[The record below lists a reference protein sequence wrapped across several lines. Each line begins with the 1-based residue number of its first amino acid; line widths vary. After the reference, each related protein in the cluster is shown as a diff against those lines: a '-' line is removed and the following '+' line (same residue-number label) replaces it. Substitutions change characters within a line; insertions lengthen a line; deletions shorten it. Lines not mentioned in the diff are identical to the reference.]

1 LGEKVMATQKS
12 AVFASSDAIRPEIRD
27 ISRHDLIDALRK
39 GRDDFLTYPSHLVL
53 LAVIYP
59 IVGVILARLT
69 FGYDILPLLFPI
81 ISGFALIGPL
91 AAVGLYEMSRRREK
105 GGKVSWRVAF
115 DPFRSSSIVSILA
128 LGVLQLAIYFAW
140 MGAALAI
147 YRMTMGSAIPESIPN
162 FIYEVLTTGAG
173 WTLIIVG
180 CGVGFLFAAA
190 VLAVSA
196 VSFPMLVDERGVSA
210 MEAVQTSVR
219 AITANPMT
227 MTAWG
232 FIVAVLLAIGTLPA
246 FVGLAVIMPILGHA
260 TWHLYRKVVKF

>member
-1 LGEKVMATQKS
+1 MAIQKT
-12 AVFASSDAIRPEIRD
+12 AVFAGAGTAQPAIRNIDRN
-27 ISRHDLIDALRK
+27 DLIDVLRK
-39 GRDDFLTYPSHLVL
+39 GRDDFLAYPSHLVL

-59 IVGVILARLT
+59 VVGVILARLT

-91 AAVGLYEMSRRREK
+91 AAVGLYEMSKHREK

-115 DPFRSSSIVSILA
+115 DPFRSASIFSILA
-128 LGVLQLAIYFAW
+128 LGLLQLVIYFAW
-140 MGAALAI
+140 MTAALGI
-147 YRMTMGSAIPESIPN
+147 YRMTFGSAVPESIPN
-162 FIYEVLTTGAG
+162 FIYDVFTTGAG

-180 CGVGFLFAAA
+180 CSVGFLFAAA
-190 VLAVSA
+190 VLTISA
-196 VSFPMLVDERGVSA
+196 VSFPMLVDDREVSA
-210 MEAVQTSVR
+210 MEAIQTSVR
-219 AITANPMT
+219 AIMANPMT

-232 FIVAVLLAIGTLPA
+232 FIVAVLLAIGTLPI

>member
-1 LGEKVMATQKS
+1 MATQKS
-12 AVFASSDAIRPEIRD
+12 AALAGSGVVQPAIRNINRN
-27 ISRHDLIDALRK
+27 DLIDALRK
-39 GRDDFLTYPSHLVL
+39 GRDDFFAYPSHLVL

-59 IVGVILARLT
+59 VVGLILARLT

-91 AAVGLYEMSRRREK
+91 AAVGLYEMSKHREQ

-115 DPFRSSSIVSILA
+115 DPFRSSSIFSIFA
-128 LGVLQLAIYFAW
+128 LGILQLVIYLAW
-140 MGAALAI
+140 MGAAFGI
-147 YRMTMGSAIPESIPN
+147 YRMTMGSAIPESIPS

-180 CGVGFLFAAA
+180 CSVGFLFAAL
-190 VLAVSA
+190 VLTISA
-196 VSFPMLVDERGVSA
+196 VSFPMLVDDHDVSA
-210 MEAVQTSVR
+210 IEAVQTSIR
-219 AITANPMT
+219 AIMVNPMT

-232 FIVAVLLAIGTLPA
+232 FIVAVLLMLGTIPF

-260 TWHLYRKVVKF
+260 TWHLYRKAVNF

>member
-1 LGEKVMATQKS
+1 MVMATNKS
-12 AVFASSDAIRPEIRD
+12 AVFASSGAAQPAIRNIDRN
-27 ISRHDLIDALRK
+27 DLIDALRK
-39 GRDDFLTYPSHLVL
+39 GRDDFFAYPSHLIL

-91 AAVGLYEMSRRREK
+91 AAVGLYEMSKHREK

-115 DPFRSSSIVSILA
+115 DPFRSSSIFSILA
-128 LGVLQLAIYFAW
+128 LGVLQLVIYFAW
-140 MGAALAI
+140 MAAALTI
-147 YRMTMGSAIPESIPN
+147 YRMTMGTAIPDSIPG
-162 FIYEVLTTGAG
+162 FIYDVLTTGAG

-180 CGVGFLFAAA
+180 CSVGFVFAAV
-190 VLAVSA
+190 VLSVSA
-196 VSFPMLVDERGVSA
+196 VSFPMLVDKQEVSA
-210 MEAVQTSVR
+210 MDAVQTSVR
-219 AITANPMT
+219 AIIANPMT

-232 FIVAVLLAIGTLPA
+232 FIVAVLLAIGTLPI
-246 FVGLAVIMPILGHA
+246 FVGLAIIMPILGHA